1 MGGLLKKVV
10 FVFLG
15 IAALLVIVAV
25 SFVLLFDPNNFRE
38 EIATEVQRETGR
50 ELVIEGDI
58 DLTFFPWFAIQVG
71 KTTLGN
77 APGFGDDPF
86 ASFEEA
92 RLSVGVLPMI
102 LRREVSVGAVV
113 LDSFQLNLA
122 VARDGRSNW
131 QDLIDAMTTEADID
145 AEVPA
150 DDAPAMDI
158 AGIEITNASVSYDDA
173 QLGEKYSLTN
183 FNLAAGRVTRGEP
196 LEVYS
201 NFDFELQPADL
212 AGDFEIET
220 VVVFD
225 IEAGSATFTDTQ
237 ISTLGIDMTV
247 GFDEAAKTALI
258 QTDAFSLKSLME
270 RLNIE
275 APVTADPDALGKV
288 IVDATLDM
296 NAATTTVTN
305 LNLLVDDTTFKGQV
319 SIADDAAGTIRFNL
333 AADSMDVDRYMAP
346 AEEGAGAGG
355 DSVPVEIPT
364 DLIRALNVRGNLTFE
379 AATLSGMK
387 FENVTLGV
395 NAAKG
400 NMRLHPISASFFGGK
415 YEGDVRINAA
425 GSTPELSVNENVS
438 GVDLGALAIA
448 MFDQESVTGSING
461 SFKLSGAGDDLAAI
475 QRSLN
480 GTMSME
486 LLDGTWEG
494 TDVWYELRRARALY
508 KQEPAPEPDL
518 PPRTRFSTV
527 RASGPVTDGVFR
539 NDDLLAELPFMRL
552 TGKGKVDFAAAK
564 IDYRMSA
571 RILERPEFIEG
582 ATDAELDEFTEA
594 VIPLKITGSLA
605 DPSITPDVGQMLKK
619 EAEKEIKKRLL
630 DELLDGGADE
640 STDEPANDQQGKKKK
655 DRDKVKDA
663 LKDLLGG

>member
-1 MGGLLKKVV
+1 
-10 FVFLG
+10 
-15 IAALLVIVAV
+15 
-25 SFVLLFDPNNFRE
+25 
-38 EIATEVQRETGR
+38 
-50 ELVIEGDI
+50 
-58 DLTFFPWFAIQVG
+58 
-71 KTTLGN
+71 
-77 APGFGDDPF
+77 
-86 ASFEEA
+86 
-92 RLSVGVLPMI
+92 MI

-225 IEAGSATFTDTQ
+225 IEAGSASFTDTQ
-237 ISTLGIDMTV
+237 ISTLGIDMSV

-305 LNLLVDDTTFKGQV
+305 LNLLLDDTTFKGQV

-379 AATLSGMK
+379 AATLSGMT

-486 LLDGTWEG
+486 LLDSTWEG
-494 TDVWYELRRARALY
+494 TDVWY
-508 KQEPAPEPDL
+508 
-518 PPRTRFSTV
+518 
-527 RASGPVTDGVFR
+527 GPVTDGVFR